1 MHTSVDYEA
10 KTITMNTF
18 ARFLAWSFWF
28 VTTTLAGVYCAVA
41 CTFVSLNFHCY
52 GSSASCKDHVKTFN
66 NGLNA
71 GSILTMILVCLYI
84 VISGTF
90 MVNKRRYV
98 EALSVGSSYNLA
110 VCMLLYSIFLHTAD
124 PTVFSWGS
132 KKKELSY
139 KATYIIGYVLSGV
152 YGLWFFVVLV
162 SRKKARPYSQEMLPQ

>member
-1 MHTSVDYEA
+1 
-10 KTITMNTF
+10 MNTL
-18 ARFLAWSFWF
+18 ARFLAWTLWF
-28 VTTTLAGVYCAVA
+28 CTTTLACIYCALV

-52 GSSASCKDHVKTFN
+52 RSSAFCKDHVKSFN

-84 VISGTF
+84 VVSGAF
-90 MVNKRRYV
+90 MLSKRRYV

-124 PTVFSWGS
+124 PTVISWTS
-132 KKKELSY
+132 KKKELSF

-152 YGLWFFVVLV
+152 YSLWFFVILLA
-162 SRKKARPYSQEMLPQ
+162 RKKARTSYNDLIPQ